1 MHILTRVAHRK
12 ELLWILSIAFPSKG
26 LWHGKPEVE
35 SGVVM
40 GLYLAIAA
48 LSASGG
54 MGRVLDGVVDVT
66 QGMI

>member
-1 MHILTRVAHRK
+1 MHILTCVAHRK
-12 ELLWILSIAFPSKG
+12 ELLWILSVALPSEG
-26 LWHGKPEVE
+26 LWHGEPEVE

-40 GLYLAIAA
+40 GFDLAIAA

-54 MGRVLDGVVDVT
+54 MGRVLAGLVDVA